1 MSNSATE
8 SGPEVTSLPQFFP
21 PVPMSESLKADT
33 ECGDGG
39 IFLFFGGVNLG
50 RETKKENATALET

>member
-39 IFLFFGGVNLG
+39 IFYFLEELIWGGRRRRRMPLH
-50 RETKKENATALET
+50 